1 MAEGGKTVTRT
12 GFAVRNAFRNKRRS
26 ALTVLSLGFSM
37 LLLTMLMAVWHG
49 FYSKDR
55 SAESAQRVM
64 TRHRIS
70 LTFFLP
76 ISYRQKIRALP
87 GVRAVVPLTF
97 FGGRYIDDRPEN
109 FFAQFATDPQEISRV
124 YPEWEVDP
132 DQLAAWRRD
141 RAGALVDRTLADKYG
156 WDIGDK
162 IVLQRKVFPADLE
175 LTVRGFYSSPDRFS
189 GIFFDASYL
198 EESVAYVRGQA
209 GILVVLADTPAAVP
223 RVSAAIDDL
232 FRNAPQPTKTESE
245 KAFVL
250 GFVEMLGNVKAF
262 ILSIAAAVMFAIL
275 LVCANTMAMSVRER
289 LREVAVLKTLG
300 FTRGAVLAL
309 FVGEAVFLTA
319 LGGGLGVGFAYWL
332 LEMAS
337 QSPMAAFLR
346 QVRVTGAIA
355 AQAMG
360 VTLAVGLLCSLP
372 PSWRASGL
380 PITRGLRHVG

>member
-1 MAEGGKTVTRT
+1 MTRT
-12 GFAVRNAFRNKRRS
+12 GFAIRNAFRNKRRS

-97 FGGRYIDDRPEN
+97 FGGRYIDDRAEN
-109 FFAQFATDPQEISRV
+109 FFAQFATDPQEIDRV

-132 DQLAAWRRD
+132 NQLAAWRRD
-141 RAGALVDRTLADKYG
+141 RSGTLVDRELANKYG
-156 WDIGDK
+156 WEIGDK

-189 GIFFDASYL
+189 GIFFDAAYL

-209 GILVVLADTPAAVP
+209 GILVVLADTPSAVP

-332 LEMAS
+332 LEMAA
-337 QSPMAAFLR
+337 QSPMASFLR
-346 QVRVTGAIA
+346 QVRVTGTIA

-360 VTLAVGLLCSLP
+360 ITLAVGLLCSLP

-380 PITRGLRHVG
+380 SITRGLRHVG